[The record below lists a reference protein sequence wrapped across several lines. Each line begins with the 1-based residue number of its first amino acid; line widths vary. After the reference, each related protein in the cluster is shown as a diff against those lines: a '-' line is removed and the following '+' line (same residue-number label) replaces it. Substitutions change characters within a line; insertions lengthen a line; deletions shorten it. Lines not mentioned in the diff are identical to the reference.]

1 MNLTDIFKSFMTA
14 ITQVSFRIDSFDVSK
29 PSLPQETGN
38 LKEAQGFNPE
48 IVSRKIGDP
57 GIDEENMRR
66 SMFHVKHQGNFGLRI
81 AELF

>member
-1 MNLTDIFKSFMTA
+1 
-14 ITQVSFRIDSFDVSK
+14 
-29 PSLPQETGN
+29 

-81 AELF
+81 AELFSKQILFTHIAVQINSNARRVRLISLGFWNDIRPF